1 MAIRELVHHNR
12 TLRSQFAVKNM
23 GKTVDDRSATAKALS
38 KSSEVTSICLLM
50 IVPGLIGYAID
61 RWLGTGFVFM
71 VLGLLFGMGGAG
83 MQLVRLVS
91 ANDSRIKDVDL
102 TKVKKFDPEPEE
114 DDWDSKDA
122 QEDEWD

>member
-1 MAIRELVHHNR
+1 
-12 TLRSQFAVKNM
+12 M

-71 VLGLLFGMGGAG
+71 VLGLLLGMGGAT
-83 MQLVRLVS
+83 MQLMKLVS
-91 ANDSRIKDVDL
+91 DNALRIEEIDL
-102 TKVKKFDPEPEE
+102 TKVKKFESEPEE
-114 DDWDSKDA
+114 DDDWNSQDDKWDPKGKD
-122 QEDEWD
+122 DLKDDKWD